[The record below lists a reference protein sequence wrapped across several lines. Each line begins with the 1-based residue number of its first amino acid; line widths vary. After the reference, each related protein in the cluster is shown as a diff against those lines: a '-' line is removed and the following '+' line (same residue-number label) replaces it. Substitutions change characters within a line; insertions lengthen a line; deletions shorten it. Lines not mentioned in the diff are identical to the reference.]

1 MDPALMTAAASP
13 GQTFVVQC
21 LGFAVLVFV
30 IVKLV
35 LPQLGKILGSRTHE
49 IEETFQRLD
58 RETQETSKQM
68 AEIKDKLARL
78 TEESKRRLDAA
89 LADAEKTKAQ
99 LMAESAGQVQAASA
113 KAVSEIEIEREKAV
127 LELRE
132 EASALTLR
140 AAEALVRSTMNEQIH
155 EKLVAQYLKQLEA
168 VKNP

>member
-1 MDPALMTAAASP
+1 VHPALMTAAASP
-13 GQTFVVQC
+13 VQTFVVQC

-35 LPQLGKILGSRTHE
+35 LPQLGKILGARTHE
-49 IEETFQRLD
+49 IEETFKRLD
-58 RETQETSKQM
+58 RETQDASKQL
-68 AEIKDKLARL
+68 AEIKDRLARL

-99 LMAESAGQVQAASA
+99 LAAESAGQVQAAMA

-155 EKLVAQYLKQLEA
+155 EKLVAQYLKQLES